1 MHITLLYVKY
11 LRKGY
16 LQASREYFSCL
27 PYVWRIYLY
36 KKNFSHHNSKKQIKK
51 IAQSGKADGAIQIY
65 KTPSMRKKDRAFLL
79 PDSTDMNLHPLVTE
93 DAFHSFP
100 YGHLFDTRNL

>member
-1 MHITLLYVKY
+1 MTLILLIQSINSISFSSQGGAFLTVYFHYVHYASLHAKY

-27 PYVWRIYLY
+27 PYVWHIYLY

-51 IAQSGKADGAIQIY
+51 
-65 KTPSMRKKDRAFLL
+65 
-79 PDSTDMNLHPLVTE
+79 
-93 DAFHSFP
+93 
-100 YGHLFDTRNL
+100 